1 MLAYKE
7 LDEAYFEEWK
17 QRHHEASVSLV
28 DRDDKLDALFE
39 EIERDLVL
47 IGETGRVR
55 CERGEIGEIV
65 RQPAVDGDARH
76 DG

>member
-17 QRHHEASVSLV
+17 KRHHEASVSLV
-28 DRDDKLDALFE
+28 ERDEKLDALFE

-47 IGETGRVR
+47 IGEAGRR
-55 CERGEIGEIV
+55 RRGEC
-65 RQPAVDGDARH
+65 
-76 DG
+76 